1 MGYYVCMKK
10 TLPFL
15 FVLTYFLAGCQE
27 SASKTLPNTSLDG
40 IAIAYIDKRDTRVG
54 IYKVDD
60 IVTNESDI
68 HTFVTQIVA
77 PSMRAST
84 QKMDAEICGSI
95 CMAPDGAL
103 GITLTTVGSKAS
115 CPVTNA
121 CPKGMIVTDNHIHTH
136 VDTHSY
142 YPSSVDKNFLKGE
155 YEEDK
160 KVFTHSEQFSDQ
172 DLGHPFGFLITPQRI
187 LYQEGQNSVFVV
199 QE

>member
-27 SASKTLPNTSLDG
+27 SASKTMPNTSLDG
-40 IAIAYIDKRDTRVG
+40 VAIAYIDKRDTRVG

-77 PSMRAST
+77 PAMRAST
-84 QKMDAEICGSI
+84 QKIDAEICGSI

-121 CPKGMIVTDNHIHTH
+121 CPKGMTVTQDHIHTH
-136 VDTHSY
+136 VDGHSY
-142 YPSSVDKNFLKGE
+142 HPSPIDKLFLKDT
-155 YEEDK
+155 YDEDE
-160 KVFTHSEQFSDQ
+160 KVFTSSEQFSDK
-172 DLGHPFGFLITPQRI
+172 DLETPFGFLITSQRV
-187 LYQEGQNSVFVV
+187 LYQEGINRVFVI